1 MQDKILKIL
10 KIKMDA
16 INRNIDNL
24 NYLNGELDTNNK
36 DLEYIEK
43 MISSL
48 NEDDILSFD
57 NISKEDF
64 EKILSMIDPSVSEIF
79 KDKTCNYQGIMY
91 IIQGIRQGISL
102 ELTTAQHDAIL
113 AFLAGMKNK
122 SFSLQDTI
130 DSLKNSKER
139 LPETDLTVLTNDLET
154 YQEIVS
160 KIEKN
165 VYLTEV
171 DFLVEAFDYANI
183 LIEEKVELFEFL
195 LKYNANVYN
204 NLNQKKELEEK
215 EEVLDD
221 TDIKDFPYE
230 PININLDP
238 FELPKLEEDEQSDL
252 KLSDS
257 NEIKEVKEE
266 NDAIDSENKNLNVF
280 GTFQMPIISEEVL
293 KNPNYSSTIPT
304 PTQPKE
310 EILEIKPTSLEP
322 EQKEEEMVISKSNTV
337 DLEDIIQRI
346 DNKLKEMEDA
356 EKNKEAKELS
366 FNTPIKDLDLETPIS
381 NFEEPVVKMEHAT
394 SDDYQELFIKYGL
407 NKALELSDSVN
418 YFELDSMLKTL
429 EEFSLLDKLKE
440 KENIL
445 KRILNKNTN
454 HDLVKVLN
462 LIKDNLSVGE
472 DSYQNVLEIIIE
484 AMPILLSDPEVITSF
499 AKNIDF
505 FKEHQ
510 INLINL
516 FDNYR
521 ELLILDHD
529 AILENNMKIEKY
541 ALVLNNDNV
550 KYLLYNKHILEN
562 LDYFIEAMGREKGFL
577 GKEEVFDGVEYIKKY
592 PYKLNTARNDLLLK
606 LRYQSENNQKIYGSK
621 PGILAGEIA
630 NPKVDILQIPEE
642 YKNLYFDYNY
652 SMVDVNEIKTLLEDI
667 KNQEPTDISL
677 DDTLLNLDKKYKES
691 ELRYKINS
699 ILISRIKTIRIYN
712 FLRSKGIASKN
723 ALLIAL
729 TYNSVIKNDEYK
741 MLEEVVNSLEGGN

>member
-1 MQDKILKIL
+1 MQDKLLKIL

-257 NEIKEVKEE
+257 NEIKEEKEE

-322 EQKEEEMVISKSNTV
+322 EPKEEEMVISKSNTV

-562 LDYFIEAMGREKGFL
+562 LDYFIEAMGREKAFL

>member
-48 NEDDILSFD
+48 KEDDILSFD

-113 AFLAGMKNK
+113 AFLVGMKDK
-122 SFSLQDTI
+122 SFTLQDTI
-130 DSLKNSKER
+130 ESLQESKER

-154 YQEIVS
+154 YQKIVS
-160 KIEKN
+160 KFEKN
-165 VYLTEV
+165 AYLTEV

-195 LKYNANVYN
+195 LKYNADIYN
-204 NLNQKKELEEK
+204 NTNQEKDVEKKEEI
-215 EEVLDD
+215 LDD
-221 TDIKDFPYE
+221 IDEKDFPYE
-230 PININLDP
+230 PININLEP
-238 FELPKLEEDEQSDL
+238 FEIPKLDDDWQDSKKIQIDEEE
-252 KLSDS
+252 KVVS
-257 NEIKEVKEE
+257 NEDTEKE
-266 NDAIDSENKNLNVF
+266 DNKNFNDF
-280 GTFQMPIISEEVL
+280 GTFQIPVVNENVLANADYSTRFSNSRPLEEDLDIVPA
-293 KNPNYSSTIPT
+293 NIN
-304 PTQPKE
+304 QE
-310 EILEIKPTSLEP
+310 VENENF
-322 EQKEEEMVISKSNTV
+322 KSNTV
-337 DLEDIIQRI
+337 DLEEIIKRI
-346 DNKLKEMEDA
+346 DDKLKEMETA
-356 EKNKEAKELS
+356 EKNVEEKESS
-366 FNTPIKDLDLETPIS
+366 FNIPITDLDLESPIS
-381 NFEEPVVKMEHAT
+381 DYKIPEVKLET
-394 SDDYQELFIKYGL
+394 QTNNYQELLTKYGL
-407 NKALELSDSVN
+407 NDTIELADSTN

-429 EEFSLLDKLKE
+429 EEFNLLDKLKE

-454 HDLVKVLN
+454 SDLVKVLN
-462 LIKDNLSVGE
+462 LIRENLVVSE
-472 DSYQNVLEIIIE
+472 ENYQNVLEITIE
-484 AMPILLSDPEVITSF
+484 TMPILLSDPSVINSF
-499 AKNIDF
+499 TKNIEF

-529 AILENNMKIEKY
+529 VVVENNMKIEKY

-577 GKEEVFDGVEYIKKY
+577 GKEEVFDGIEYIKKY
-592 PYKLNTARNDLLLK
+592 PYKLNTARSDLLLK
-606 LRYQSENNQKIYGSK
+606 LRYQTENDQKIYGSK
-621 PGILAGEIA
+621 PGILAGEIS

-642 YKNLYFDYNY
+642 YKNLYFNFDY
-652 SMVDVNEIKTLLEDI
+652 SMVDENELETLLDDI
-667 KNQEPTDISL
+667 NNQEPTDISL
-677 DDTLLNLDKKYKES
+677 DDTLLNFDKKYKES
-691 ELRYKINS
+691 ELRYKINNV
-699 ILISRIKTIRIYN
+699 LISRIKTIRIYN
-712 FLRSKGIASKN
+712 FLRSKGYTSKN

-729 TYNSVIKNDEYK
+729 TYHSVIKNDEYK

>member
-48 NEDDILSFD
+48 KEDDILSFD

-113 AFLAGMKNK
+113 AFLVGMKDK
-122 SFSLQDTI
+122 SFTLQDTI
-130 DSLKNSKER
+130 ESLQESKER

-154 YQEIVS
+154 YQKIVS
-160 KIEKN
+160 KFEKN
-165 VYLTEV
+165 AYLTEV

-195 LKYNANVYN
+195 LKYNADIYN
-204 NLNQKKELEEK
+204 NTNQEKDVEKKEEI
-215 EEVLDD
+215 LDD
-221 TDIKDFPYE
+221 IDEKDFPYE
-230 PININLDP
+230 PININLEP
-238 FELPKLEEDEQSDL
+238 FEIPKLDDDWQDSKKIQIDEEE
-252 KLSDS
+252 KVVS
-257 NEIKEVKEE
+257 NEDTEKE
-266 NDAIDSENKNLNVF
+266 DNKNFNDF
-280 GTFQMPIISEEVL
+280 GTFQIPVVNENVLANADYSTRFSNSRPLEEDLDIAPANINQEVE
-293 KNPNYSSTIPT
+293 NENF
-304 PTQPKE
+304 
-310 EILEIKPTSLEP
+310 
-322 EQKEEEMVISKSNTV
+322 KSNTV
-337 DLEDIIQRI
+337 DLEEIIKRI
-346 DNKLKEMEDA
+346 DDKLKEMETA
-356 EKNKEAKELS
+356 EKNVEEKESS
-366 FNTPIKDLDLETPIS
+366 FNIPITDLDLESPIS
-381 NFEEPVVKMEHAT
+381 DYKIPEVKLET
-394 SDDYQELFIKYGL
+394 QTNNYQELLTKYGL
-407 NKALELSDSVN
+407 NDTIELADSTN

-429 EEFSLLDKLKE
+429 EEFNLLDKLKE

-454 HDLVKVLN
+454 SDLVKVLN
-462 LIKDNLSVGE
+462 LIRENLVVSE
-472 DSYQNVLEIIIE
+472 ENYQNVLEITIE
-484 AMPILLSDPEVITSF
+484 TMPILLSDPSVINSF
-499 AKNIDF
+499 TKNIEF

-529 AILENNMKIEKY
+529 VVVENNMKIEKY

-577 GKEEVFDGVEYIKKY
+577 GKEEVFDGIEYIKKY
-592 PYKLNTARNDLLLK
+592 PYKLNTARSDLLLK
-606 LRYQSENNQKIYGSK
+606 LRYQTENDQKIYGSK
-621 PGILAGEIA
+621 PGILAGEIS

-642 YKNLYFDYNY
+642 YKNLYFNFDY
-652 SMVDVNEIKTLLEDI
+652 SMVDENELETLLDDI
-667 KNQEPTDISL
+667 NNQEPTDISL
-677 DDTLLNLDKKYKES
+677 DDTLLNFDKKYKES
-691 ELRYKINS
+691 ELRYKINNV
-699 ILISRIKTIRIYN
+699 LISRIKTIRIYN
-712 FLRSKGIASKN
+712 FLRSKGYTSKN

-729 TYNSVIKNDEYK
+729 TYHSVIKNDEYK

>member
-1 MQDKILKIL
+1 MQDKLLKIL

-257 NEIKEVKEE
+257 NEIKEEKEE

-712 FLRSKGIASKN
+712 FLRSKGIALKN

>member
-1 MQDKILKIL
+1 MQDKLLKIL

-257 NEIKEVKEE
+257 NEIKEVKEG

-529 AILENNMKIEKY
+529 VVVENNMKIEKY

>member
-48 NEDDILSFD
+48 KEDDILSFD

-113 AFLAGMKNK
+113 AFLVGMKDK
-122 SFSLQDTI
+122 SFTLQDTI
-130 DSLKNSKER
+130 ESLQESKER

-154 YQEIVS
+154 YQKIVS
-160 KIEKN
+160 KFEKN
-165 VYLTEV
+165 AYLTEV

-195 LKYNANVYN
+195 LKYNADIYN
-204 NLNQKKELEEK
+204 NTNQEKDVEKKEEI
-215 EEVLDD
+215 LDD
-221 TDIKDFPYE
+221 IDEKDFPYE
-230 PININLDP
+230 PININLEP
-238 FELPKLEEDEQSDL
+238 FEIPKLDDDWQDSKKIQIDEEE
-252 KLSDS
+252 KVVS
-257 NEIKEVKEE
+257 NEDTEKE
-266 NDAIDSENKNLNVF
+266 DNKNFNDF
-280 GTFQMPIISEEVL
+280 GTFQIPVVNENVLANADYSTRFSNSRPLEEDLDIAPANINQEVE
-293 KNPNYSSTIPT
+293 NENF
-304 PTQPKE
+304 
-310 EILEIKPTSLEP
+310 
-322 EQKEEEMVISKSNTV
+322 KSNTV
-337 DLEDIIQRI
+337 DLEEIIKRI
-346 DNKLKEMEDA
+346 DDKLKEMETA
-356 EKNKEAKELS
+356 EKNVEEKESS
-366 FNTPIKDLDLETPIS
+366 FNIPITDLDLESPIS
-381 NFEEPVVKMEHAT
+381 DYKIPEVKLET
-394 SDDYQELFIKYGL
+394 QTNNYQELLTKYGL
-407 NKALELSDSVN
+407 NDTIELADSTN

-429 EEFSLLDKLKE
+429 EEFNLLDKLKE

-454 HDLVKVLN
+454 SDLVKVLN
-462 LIKDNLSVGE
+462 LIRENLVVSDE
-472 DSYQNVLEIIIE
+472 NYQNVLEITIE
-484 AMPILLSDPEVITSF
+484 TMPILLSDPSVINSF
-499 AKNIDF
+499 TKNIEF

-529 AILENNMKIEKY
+529 VVVENNMKIEKY

-577 GKEEVFDGVEYIKKY
+577 GKEEVFDGIEYIKKY
-592 PYKLNTARNDLLLK
+592 PYKLNTARSDLLLK
-606 LRYQSENNQKIYGSK
+606 LRYQTRNDQKIYGSK
-621 PGILAGEIA
+621 PGILAGEIS

-642 YKNLYFDYNY
+642 YKNLYFNFDY
-652 SMVDVNEIKTLLEDI
+652 SMVDENELETLLDDI
-667 KNQEPTDISL
+667 NNQEPTDISL
-677 DDTLLNLDKKYKES
+677 DDTLLNFDKKYKES
-691 ELRYKINS
+691 ELRYKINNV
-699 ILISRIKTIRIYN
+699 LISRIKTIRIYN
-712 FLRSKGIASKN
+712 FLRSKGYTSKN

-729 TYNSVIKNDEYK
+729 TYHSVIKNDEYK

>member
-1 MQDKILKIL
+1 MQDKLLKIL

-257 NEIKEVKEE
+257 KEIKEVKEE

-562 LDYFIEAMGREKGFL
+562 LDYFIEAMGREKAFL

-691 ELRYKINS
+691 ELRYKINN

>member
-48 NEDDILSFD
+48 KEDDILSFD

-113 AFLAGMKNK
+113 AFLVGMKDK
-122 SFSLQDTI
+122 SFVLQDTI
-130 DSLKNSKER
+130 ENLQESKER

-154 YQEIVS
+154 YQKIVS
-160 KIEKN
+160 KFEKN
-165 VYLTEV
+165 AYLTEV

-195 LKYNANVYN
+195 LKYNADIYN
-204 NLNQKKELEEK
+204 NTNQEKDVEKKEEI
-215 EEVLDD
+215 LDD
-221 TDIKDFPYE
+221 IDEKDFPYE
-230 PININLDP
+230 PININLEP
-238 FELPKLEEDEQSDL
+238 FEIPKLDDDWQDSKKIQIDEEE
-252 KLSDS
+252 KVVS
-257 NEIKEVKEE
+257 NEDTEKE
-266 NDAIDSENKNLNVF
+266 DNKNFNDF
-280 GTFQMPIISEEVL
+280 GTFQIPVVNENVLANADYSTRFSNSRPLEEDLDIAPANINQEVE
-293 KNPNYSSTIPT
+293 NENF
-304 PTQPKE
+304 
-310 EILEIKPTSLEP
+310 
-322 EQKEEEMVISKSNTV
+322 KSNTV
-337 DLEDIIQRI
+337 DLEEIIKRI
-346 DNKLKEMEDA
+346 DDKLKEMETA
-356 EKNKEAKELS
+356 EKNVEEKESS
-366 FNTPIKDLDLETPIS
+366 FNIPITDLDLESPIS
-381 NFEEPVVKMEHAT
+381 DYKIPEVKLET
-394 SDDYQELFIKYGL
+394 QTNNYQELLTKYGL
-407 NKALELSDSVN
+407 NDTIELADSTN

-429 EEFSLLDKLKE
+429 EEFNLLDKLKE

-454 HDLVKVLN
+454 SDLVKVLN
-462 LIKDNLSVGE
+462 LIRENLVVSE
-472 DSYQNVLEIIIE
+472 ENYQNVLEITIE
-484 AMPILLSDPEVITSF
+484 TMPILLSDPSVINSF
-499 AKNIDF
+499 TKNIEF

-529 AILENNMKIEKY
+529 VVVENNMKIEKY

-577 GKEEVFDGVEYIKKY
+577 GKEEVFDGIEYIKKY
-592 PYKLNTARNDLLLK
+592 PYKLNTARSDLLLK
-606 LRYQSENNQKIYGSK
+606 LRYQTENDQKIYGSK
-621 PGILAGEIA
+621 PGILAGEIS

-642 YKNLYFDYNY
+642 YKNLYFNFDY
-652 SMVDVNEIKTLLEDI
+652 SMVDENELETLLDDI
-667 KNQEPTDISL
+667 NNQEPTDISL
-677 DDTLLNLDKKYKES
+677 DDTLLNFDKKYKES
-691 ELRYKINS
+691 ELRYKINNV
-699 ILISRIKTIRIYN
+699 LISRIKTIRIYN
-712 FLRSKGIASKN
+712 FLRSKGYTSKN

-729 TYNSVIKNDEYK
+729 TYHSVIKNDEYK

>member
-1 MQDKILKIL
+1 MQDKLLKIL

-48 NEDDILSFD
+48 KEDDILSFD

-257 NEIKEVKEE
+257 NEIKEEKEE

-381 NFEEPVVKMEHAT
+381 DFEEPVVKMEHAT
-394 SDDYQELFIKYGL
+394 SNDYQELFIKYGL

-562 LDYFIEAMGREKGFL
+562 LDYFIEAMGREKAFL

-691 ELRYKINS
+691 ELRYKINN

>member
-1 MQDKILKIL
+1 MQDKLLKIL

-257 NEIKEVKEE
+257 NEIKEEKEE

-381 NFEEPVVKMEHAT
+381 DFEEPVVKMEHAT

-562 LDYFIEAMGREKGFL
+562 LDYFIEAMGREKAFL

>member
-48 NEDDILSFD
+48 KENDILSFD
-57 NISKEDF
+57 NISKEKKK
-64 EKILSMIDPSVSEIF
+64 KILSMIDPSVSEIF

-113 AFLAGMKNK
+113 AFLVGMKDK
-122 SFSLQDTI
+122 SFTLQDTI
-130 DSLKNSKER
+130 ESLQESKER

-154 YQEIVS
+154 YQKIVS
-160 KIEKN
+160 KFEKN
-165 VYLTEV
+165 AYLTEV

-195 LKYNANVYN
+195 LKYNADIYN
-204 NLNQKKELEEK
+204 NTNQEKDVEKKEEI
-215 EEVLDD
+215 LDD
-221 TDIKDFPYE
+221 IDEKDFPYE
-230 PININLDP
+230 PININLEP
-238 FELPKLEEDEQSDL
+238 FEIPKLDDDWQDSKKIQIDEEE
-252 KLSDS
+252 KVVS
-257 NEIKEVKEE
+257 NEDTEKE
-266 NDAIDSENKNLNVF
+266 DNKNFNDF
-280 GTFQMPIISEEVL
+280 GTFQIPVVNENVLANADYSTRFSNSRPLEEDLDIAPANINQEVE
-293 KNPNYSSTIPT
+293 NENF
-304 PTQPKE
+304 
-310 EILEIKPTSLEP
+310 
-322 EQKEEEMVISKSNTV
+322 KSNTV
-337 DLEDIIQRI
+337 DLEEIIKRI
-346 DNKLKEMEDA
+346 DDKLKEMETA
-356 EKNKEAKELS
+356 EKNVEEKESS
-366 FNTPIKDLDLETPIS
+366 FNIPITDLDLESPIS
-381 NFEEPVVKMEHAT
+381 DYKIPEVKLET
-394 SDDYQELFIKYGL
+394 QTNNYQELLTKYGL
-407 NKALELSDSVN
+407 NDTIELADSTN

-429 EEFSLLDKLKE
+429 EEFNLLDKLKE

-454 HDLVKVLN
+454 SDLVKVLN
-462 LIKDNLSVGE
+462 LIRENLVVSDE
-472 DSYQNVLEIIIE
+472 NYQNVLEITIE
-484 AMPILLSDPEVITSF
+484 TMPILLSDPSVINSF
-499 AKNIDF
+499 TKNIEF

-529 AILENNMKIEKY
+529 VVVENNMKIEKY

-577 GKEEVFDGVEYIKKY
+577 GKEEVFDGIEYIKKY
-592 PYKLNTARNDLLLK
+592 PYKLNTARSDLLLK
-606 LRYQSENNQKIYGSK
+606 LRYQTENDQKIYGSK
-621 PGILAGEIA
+621 PGILAGEIS

-642 YKNLYFDYNY
+642 YKNLYFNFDY
-652 SMVDVNEIKTLLEDI
+652 SMVDENELETLLDDI
-667 KNQEPTDISL
+667 NNQEPTDISL
-677 DDTLLNLDKKYKES
+677 DDTLLNFDKKYKES
-691 ELRYKINS
+691 ELRYKINNV
-699 ILISRIKTIRIYN
+699 LISRIKTIRIYN
-712 FLRSKGIASKN
+712 FLRSKGYTSKN

-729 TYNSVIKNDEYK
+729 TYHSVIKNDEYK

>member
-1 MQDKILKIL
+1 MQDKLLKIL

-394 SDDYQELFIKYGL
+394 SNDYQELFIKYGL

>member
-1 MQDKILKIL
+1 MQDKLLKIL

-257 NEIKEVKEE
+257 NEIKEEKEE

-381 NFEEPVVKMEHAT
+381 DFEEPVVKMEHAT

-562 LDYFIEAMGREKGFL
+562 LDYFIEAMGREKAFL

-691 ELRYKINS
+691 ELRYKINN

>member
-48 NEDDILSFD
+48 KEDDILSFD

-64 EKILSMIDPSVSEIF
+64 EKILSMIAPSVSEIF

-113 AFLAGMKNK
+113 AFLVGMKDK
-122 SFSLQDTI
+122 SFTLQDTI
-130 DSLKNSKER
+130 ESLQESKER

-154 YQEIVS
+154 YQKIVS
-160 KIEKN
+160 KFEKN
-165 VYLTEV
+165 AYLTEV

-195 LKYNANVYN
+195 LKYNADIYN
-204 NLNQKKELEEK
+204 NTNQEKDVEKKEEI
-215 EEVLDD
+215 LDD
-221 TDIKDFPYE
+221 IDEKDFPYE
-230 PININLDP
+230 PININLEP
-238 FELPKLEEDEQSDL
+238 FEIPKLDDDWQDSKKIQIDEEE
-252 KLSDS
+252 KVVS
-257 NEIKEVKEE
+257 NEDTEKE
-266 NDAIDSENKNLNVF
+266 DNKNFNDF
-280 GTFQMPIISEEVL
+280 GTFQIPVVNENVLANADYSTRFSNSRPLEEDLDIAPANINQEVE
-293 KNPNYSSTIPT
+293 NENF
-304 PTQPKE
+304 
-310 EILEIKPTSLEP
+310 
-322 EQKEEEMVISKSNTV
+322 KSNTV
-337 DLEDIIQRI
+337 DLEEIIKRI
-346 DNKLKEMEDA
+346 DDKLKEMETA
-356 EKNKEAKELS
+356 EKNVEEKESS
-366 FNTPIKDLDLETPIS
+366 FNIPITDLDLESPIS
-381 NFEEPVVKMEHAT
+381 DYKIPEVKLET
-394 SDDYQELFIKYGL
+394 QTNNYQELLTKYGL
-407 NKALELSDSVN
+407 NDTIELADSTN

-429 EEFSLLDKLKE
+429 EEFNLLDKLKE

-454 HDLVKVLN
+454 SDLVKVLN
-462 LIKDNLSVGE
+462 LIRENLVVSDE
-472 DSYQNVLEIIIE
+472 NYQNVLEITIE
-484 AMPILLSDPEVITSF
+484 TMPILLSDPSVINSF
-499 AKNIDF
+499 TKNIEF

-529 AILENNMKIEKY
+529 VVVENNMKIEKY

-577 GKEEVFDGVEYIKKY
+577 GKEEVFDGIEYIKKY
-592 PYKLNTARNDLLLK
+592 PYKLNTARSDLLLK
-606 LRYQSENNQKIYGSK
+606 LRYQTENDQKIYGSK
-621 PGILAGEIA
+621 PGILAGEIS

-642 YKNLYFDYNY
+642 YKNLYFNFDY
-652 SMVDVNEIKTLLEDI
+652 SMVDENELETLLDDI
-667 KNQEPTDISL
+667 NNQEPTDISL
-677 DDTLLNLDKKYKES
+677 DDTLLNFDKKYKES
-691 ELRYKINS
+691 ELRYKINNV
-699 ILISRIKTIRIYN
+699 LISRIKTIRIYN
-712 FLRSKGIASKN
+712 FLRSKGYTSKN

-729 TYNSVIKNDEYK
+729 TYHSVIKNDEYK

>member
-1 MQDKILKIL
+1 MQDKLLKIL

-48 NEDDILSFD
+48 NKDDILSFD

>member
-1 MQDKILKIL
+1 MQDKLLKIL

-252 KLSDS
+252 KLSNS

-322 EQKEEEMVISKSNTV
+322 EPKEEEMVISKSNTV

-366 FNTPIKDLDLETPIS
+366 FNTPIKNTRSSVPIS
-381 NFEEPVVKMEHAT
+381 DFEEPVVKMEHAT
-394 SDDYQELFIKYGL
+394 SNDYQELFIKYGL

-440 KENIL
+440 K
-445 KRILNKNTN
+445 
-454 HDLVKVLN
+454 
-462 LIKDNLSVGE
+462 
-472 DSYQNVLEIIIE
+472 
-484 AMPILLSDPEVITSF
+484 
-499 AKNIDF
+499 
-505 FKEHQ
+505 
-510 INLINL
+510 
-516 FDNYR
+516 
-521 ELLILDHD
+521 
-529 AILENNMKIEKY
+529 
-541 ALVLNNDNV
+541 
-550 KYLLYNKHILEN
+550 
-562 LDYFIEAMGREKGFL
+562 
-577 GKEEVFDGVEYIKKY
+577 
-592 PYKLNTARNDLLLK
+592 
-606 LRYQSENNQKIYGSK
+606 
-621 PGILAGEIA
+621 
-630 NPKVDILQIPEE
+630 
-642 YKNLYFDYNY
+642 
-652 SMVDVNEIKTLLEDI
+652 KT
-667 KNQEPTDISL
+667 
-677 DDTLLNLDKKYKES
+677 
-691 ELRYKINS
+691 
-699 ILISRIKTIRIYN
+699 
-712 FLRSKGIASKN
+712 F
-723 ALLIAL
+723 
-729 TYNSVIKNDEYK
+729 
-741 MLEEVVNSLEGGN
+741 

>member
-1 MQDKILKIL
+1 MQDKLLKIL

-257 NEIKEVKEE
+257 NEIKEEKEE

-381 NFEEPVVKMEHAT
+381 DFEEPVVKMEHAT
-394 SDDYQELFIKYGL
+394 SNDYQELFIKYGL

-562 LDYFIEAMGREKGFL
+562 LDYFIEAMGREKAFL

>member
-1 MQDKILKIL
+1 MQDKLLKIL

-257 NEIKEVKEE
+257 NEIKEVKEG

>member
-48 NEDDILSFD
+48 KEDDILSFD

-113 AFLAGMKNK
+113 AFLVGMKDK
-122 SFSLQDTI
+122 SFTLQDTI
-130 DSLKNSKER
+130 ESLQESKER

-154 YQEIVS
+154 YQKIVS
-160 KIEKN
+160 KFEKN
-165 VYLTEV
+165 AYLTEV

-195 LKYNANVYN
+195 LKYNADIYN
-204 NLNQKKELEEK
+204 NTNQEKDVEKKEEI
-215 EEVLDD
+215 LDD
-221 TDIKDFPYE
+221 IDEKDFPYE
-230 PININLDP
+230 PININLEP
-238 FELPKLEEDEQSDL
+238 FEIPKLDDDWQDSKKIQIDEEE
-252 KLSDS
+252 KVVS
-257 NEIKEVKEE
+257 NEDTEKE
-266 NDAIDSENKNLNVF
+266 DNKNFNDF
-280 GTFQMPIISEEVL
+280 GTFQIPVVNENVLANADYSTRFSNSRPLEEDLDIAPANINQEVE
-293 KNPNYSSTIPT
+293 NENF
-304 PTQPKE
+304 
-310 EILEIKPTSLEP
+310 
-322 EQKEEEMVISKSNTV
+322 KSNTV
-337 DLEDIIQRI
+337 DLEEIIKRI
-346 DNKLKEMEDA
+346 DDKLKEMETA
-356 EKNKEAKELS
+356 EKNVEEKESS
-366 FNTPIKDLDLETPIS
+366 FNIPITDLDLESPIS
-381 NFEEPVVKMEHAT
+381 DYKIPEVKLET
-394 SDDYQELFIKYGL
+394 QTNNYQELLTKYGL
-407 NKALELSDSVN
+407 NDTIELADSTN

-429 EEFSLLDKLKE
+429 EEFNLLDKLKE

-454 HDLVKVLN
+454 SDLVKVLN
-462 LIKDNLSVGE
+462 LIRENLVVSDE
-472 DSYQNVLEIIIE
+472 NYQNVLEITIE
-484 AMPILLSDPEVITSF
+484 TMPILLSDPSVINSF
-499 AKNIDF
+499 TKNIEF

-529 AILENNMKIEKY
+529 VVVENNMKIEKY

-577 GKEEVFDGVEYIKKY
+577 GKEEVFDGIEYIKKY
-592 PYKLNTARNDLLLK
+592 PYKLNTARSDLLLK
-606 LRYQSENNQKIYGSK
+606 LRYQTENDQKIYGSK
-621 PGILAGEIA
+621 PGILAGEIS

-642 YKNLYFDYNY
+642 YKNLYFNFDY
-652 SMVDVNEIKTLLEDI
+652 SMVDENELETLLDDI
-667 KNQEPTDISL
+667 NNQEPTDISL
-677 DDTLLNLDKKYKES
+677 DDTLLNFDKKYKES
-691 ELRYKINS
+691 ELRYKINNV
-699 ILISRIKTIRIYN
+699 LISRIKTIRIYN
-712 FLRSKGIASKN
+712 FLRSKGYTSKN

-729 TYNSVIKNDEYK
+729 TYHSVIKNDEYK

>member
-1 MQDKILKIL
+1 MQDKLLKIL

-139 LPETDLTVLTNDLET
+139 LPETDLAVLTNDLET

-230 PININLDP
+230 PVNINLDP

-562 LDYFIEAMGREKGFL
+562 LDYFIEAMGREKAFL

-691 ELRYKINS
+691 ELRYKINN

>member
-16 INRNIDNL
+16 IHRNIDNL
-24 NYLNGELDTNNK
+24 NYLNSQLYTNNK

-48 NEDDILSFD
+48 KEDDILSFD

-113 AFLAGMKNK
+113 AFLVGMKDK
-122 SFSLQDTI
+122 SFTLQDTI
-130 DSLKNSKER
+130 ESLQESKER

-154 YQEIVS
+154 YQKIVS
-160 KIEKN
+160 KFEKN
-165 VYLTEV
+165 AYLTEV

-195 LKYNANVYN
+195 LKYNADIYN
-204 NLNQKKELEEK
+204 NINQEKDVEKKEEI
-215 EEVLDD
+215 LDD
-221 TDIKDFPYE
+221 IDEKDFPYE
-230 PININLDP
+230 PININLEP
-238 FELPKLEEDEQSDL
+238 FEIPKLDDDWQDSKKIQIDEEE
-252 KLSDS
+252 KVVS
-257 NEIKEVKEE
+257 NEDTEKE
-266 NDAIDSENKNLNVF
+266 DNKNFNDF
-280 GTFQMPIISEEVL
+280 GTFQIPVVNENVLANADYSTRFSNSRPLEEDLDIAPANINQEVE
-293 KNPNYSSTIPT
+293 NENF
-304 PTQPKE
+304 
-310 EILEIKPTSLEP
+310 
-322 EQKEEEMVISKSNTV
+322 KSNTV
-337 DLEDIIQRI
+337 DLEEIIKRI
-346 DNKLKEMEDA
+346 DDKLKEMETA
-356 EKNKEAKELS
+356 EKNVEEKESS
-366 FNTPIKDLDLETPIS
+366 FNIPITDLDLESPIS
-381 NFEEPVVKMEHAT
+381 DYKIPEVKLET
-394 SDDYQELFIKYGL
+394 QTNNYQELLTKYGL
-407 NKALELSDSVN
+407 NDTIELADSTN

-429 EEFSLLDKLKE
+429 EEFNLLDKLKE

-454 HDLVKVLN
+454 SDLVKVLN
-462 LIKDNLSVGE
+462 LIRENLVVSE
-472 DSYQNVLEIIIE
+472 ENYQNVLEITIE
-484 AMPILLSDPEVITSF
+484 TMPILLSDPSVINSF
-499 AKNIDF
+499 TKNIEF

-529 AILENNMKIEKY
+529 VVVENNMKIEKY

-577 GKEEVFDGVEYIKKY
+577 GKEEVFDGIEYIKKY
-592 PYKLNTARNDLLLK
+592 PYKLNTARSDLLLK
-606 LRYQSENNQKIYGSK
+606 LRYQTENDQKIYGSK
-621 PGILAGEIA
+621 PGILAGEIS

-642 YKNLYFDYNY
+642 YKNLYFNFDY
-652 SMVDVNEIKTLLEDI
+652 SMVDENELETLLDDI
-667 KNQEPTDISL
+667 NNQEPTDISL
-677 DDTLLNLDKKYKES
+677 DDTLLNFDKKYKES
-691 ELRYKINS
+691 ELRYKINNV
-699 ILISRIKTIRIYN
+699 LISRIKTIRIYN
-712 FLRSKGIASKN
+712 FLRSKGYTSKN

-729 TYNSVIKNDEYK
+729 TYHSVIKNDEYK

>member
-48 NEDDILSFD
+48 KEDDILSFD

-113 AFLAGMKNK
+113 AFLVGMKDK
-122 SFSLQDTI
+122 SFTLQDTI
-130 DSLKNSKER
+130 ESLQESKER

-154 YQEIVS
+154 YQKIVS
-160 KIEKN
+160 KFEKN

-195 LKYNANVYN
+195 LKYNADIYN
-204 NLNQKKELEEK
+204 NTNQEKDVEKKEEI
-215 EEVLDD
+215 LDD
-221 TDIKDFPYE
+221 IDEKDFPYE
-230 PININLDP
+230 PININLEP
-238 FELPKLEEDEQSDL
+238 FEIPKLDDDWQDSKKIQIDEEE
-252 KLSDS
+252 KVVS
-257 NEIKEVKEE
+257 NEDTEKE
-266 NDAIDSENKNLNVF
+266 DNKNFNDF
-280 GTFQMPIISEEVL
+280 GTFQIPVVNENVLANADYSTRFSNSRPLEEDLDIVPA
-293 KNPNYSSTIPT
+293 NIN
-304 PTQPKE
+304 QE
-310 EILEIKPTSLEP
+310 VENENF
-322 EQKEEEMVISKSNTV
+322 KSNTV
-337 DLEDIIQRI
+337 DLEEIIKRI
-346 DNKLKEMEDA
+346 DDKLKEMETA
-356 EKNKEAKELS
+356 EKNVEEKESS
-366 FNTPIKDLDLETPIS
+366 FNIPITDLDLESPIS
-381 NFEEPVVKMEHAT
+381 DYKIPEVKLET
-394 SDDYQELFIKYGL
+394 QTNNYQELLTKYGL
-407 NKALELSDSVN
+407 NDTIELADSTN

-429 EEFSLLDKLKE
+429 EEFNLLDKLKE

-454 HDLVKVLN
+454 SDLVKVLN
-462 LIKDNLSVGE
+462 LIRENLVVSE
-472 DSYQNVLEIIIE
+472 ENYQNVLEITIE
-484 AMPILLSDPEVITSF
+484 TMPILLSDPSVINSF
-499 AKNIDF
+499 TKNIEF

-529 AILENNMKIEKY
+529 VVVENNMKIEKY

-577 GKEEVFDGVEYIKKY
+577 GKEEVFDGIEYIKKY
-592 PYKLNTARNDLLLK
+592 PYKLNTARSDLLLK
-606 LRYQSENNQKIYGSK
+606 LRYQTENDQKIYGSK
-621 PGILAGEIA
+621 PGILAGEIS

-642 YKNLYFDYNY
+642 YKNLYFNFDY
-652 SMVDVNEIKTLLEDI
+652 SMVDENELETLLDDI
-667 KNQEPTDISL
+667 NNQEPTDISL
-677 DDTLLNLDKKYKES
+677 DDTLLKLDKKYKES

>member
-1 MQDKILKIL
+1 MQDKLLKIL

-257 NEIKEVKEE
+257 NEIKEVKEG

-304 PTQPKE
+304 STQPKE

>member
-1 MQDKILKIL
+1 MQDKLLKIL

-257 NEIKEVKEE
+257 KEIKEVKEE

>member
-1 MQDKILKIL
+1 MQDKLLKIL

-257 NEIKEVKEE
+257 NEIKEEKEE

>member
-1 MQDKILKIL
+1 MQDKLLKIL

-139 LPETDLTVLTNDLET
+139 LPETDLAVLTNDLET

-165 VYLTEV
+165 VYLTEI

-381 NFEEPVVKMEHAT
+381 DFEEPVVKMEHAT
-394 SDDYQELFIKYGL
+394 SNDYQELFIKYGL

>member
-48 NEDDILSFD
+48 KEDDILSFD

-113 AFLAGMKNK
+113 AFLVGMKDK
-122 SFSLQDTI
+122 SFVLQDTI
-130 DSLKNSKER
+130 ENLQESKER

-154 YQEIVS
+154 YQKIVS
-160 KIEKN
+160 KFEKN
-165 VYLTEV
+165 AYLTEV

-195 LKYNANVYN
+195 LKYNADIYN
-204 NLNQKKELEEK
+204 NINQEKDVEKKEEI
-215 EEVLDD
+215 LDD
-221 TDIKDFPYE
+221 IDEKDFPYE
-230 PININLDP
+230 PININLEP
-238 FELPKLEEDEQSDL
+238 FEIPKLDDDWQDSKKIQIDEEE
-252 KLSDS
+252 KVVS
-257 NEIKEVKEE
+257 NEDTEKE
-266 NDAIDSENKNLNVF
+266 DNKNFNDF
-280 GTFQMPIISEEVL
+280 GTFQIPVVNENVLANADYSTRFSNSRPLEEDLDIAPANINQEVE
-293 KNPNYSSTIPT
+293 NENF
-304 PTQPKE
+304 
-310 EILEIKPTSLEP
+310 
-322 EQKEEEMVISKSNTV
+322 KSNTV
-337 DLEDIIQRI
+337 DLEEIIKRI
-346 DNKLKEMEDA
+346 DDKLKEMETA
-356 EKNKEAKELS
+356 EKNVEEKESS
-366 FNTPIKDLDLETPIS
+366 FNIPITDLDLESPIS
-381 NFEEPVVKMEHAT
+381 DYKIPEVKLET
-394 SDDYQELFIKYGL
+394 QTNNYQELLTKYGL
-407 NKALELSDSVN
+407 NDTIELADSTN

-429 EEFSLLDKLKE
+429 EEFNLLDKLKE

-454 HDLVKVLN
+454 SDLVKVLN
-462 LIKDNLSVGE
+462 LIRENLVVSDE
-472 DSYQNVLEIIIE
+472 NYQNVLEITIE
-484 AMPILLSDPEVITSF
+484 TMPILLSDPSVINSF
-499 AKNIDF
+499 TKNIEF

-529 AILENNMKIEKY
+529 VVVENNMKIEKY

-577 GKEEVFDGVEYIKKY
+577 GKEEVFDGIEYIKKY
-592 PYKLNTARNDLLLK
+592 PYKLNTARSDLLLK
-606 LRYQSENNQKIYGSK
+606 LRYQTENDQKIYGSK
-621 PGILAGEIA
+621 PGILAGEIS

-642 YKNLYFDYNY
+642 YKNLYFNFDY
-652 SMVDVNEIKTLLEDI
+652 SMVDENELETLLDDI
-667 KNQEPTDISL
+667 NNQEPTDISL
-677 DDTLLNLDKKYKES
+677 DDTLLNFDKKYKES
-691 ELRYKINS
+691 ELRYKINNV
-699 ILISRIKTIRIYN
+699 LISRIKTIRIYN
-712 FLRSKGIASKN
+712 FLRSKGYTSKN

-729 TYNSVIKNDEYK
+729 TYHSVIKNDEYK

>member
-1 MQDKILKIL
+1 MQDKLLKIL

-257 NEIKEVKEE
+257 NEIKEVKEG

-621 PGILAGEIA
+621 PGILSGEIA
-630 NPKVDILQIPEE
+630 NPKVDILKIPEE

>member
-1 MQDKILKIL
+1 MQDKLLKIL

-304 PTQPKE
+304 STQPKE

-322 EQKEEEMVISKSNTV
+322 EPKEEEMVISKSNTV

-381 NFEEPVVKMEHAT
+381 DFEEPVVKMEHAT
-394 SDDYQELFIKYGL
+394 SNDYQELFIKYGL

-499 AKNIDF
+499 EKNIDF
-505 FKEHQ
+505 IKEHQ

-562 LDYFIEAMGREKGFL
+562 LDYFIEAMGREKAFL

>member
-1 MQDKILKIL
+1 MQDKLLKIL

-381 NFEEPVVKMEHAT
+381 DFEEPVVKMEHAT

-562 LDYFIEAMGREKGFL
+562 LDYFIEAMGREKAFL

>member
-48 NEDDILSFD
+48 KEDDILSFD

-113 AFLAGMKNK
+113 AFLVGMKDK
-122 SFSLQDTI
+122 SFTLQDTI
-130 DSLKNSKER
+130 ESLQESKER

-154 YQEIVS
+154 YQKIVS
-160 KIEKN
+160 KFEKN
-165 VYLTEV
+165 AYLTEV

-195 LKYNANVYN
+195 LKYNADIYN
-204 NLNQKKELEEK
+204 NINQEKDVEKKEEI
-215 EEVLDD
+215 LDD
-221 TDIKDFPYE
+221 IDEKDFPYE
-230 PININLDP
+230 PININLEP
-238 FELPKLEEDEQSDL
+238 FEIPKLDDDWQDSKKIQIDEEE
-252 KLSDS
+252 KVVS
-257 NEIKEVKEE
+257 NEDTEKE
-266 NDAIDSENKNLNVF
+266 DNKNFNDF
-280 GTFQMPIISEEVL
+280 GTFQIPVVNENVLANADYSTRFSNSRPLEEDLDIAPANINQEVE
-293 KNPNYSSTIPT
+293 NENF
-304 PTQPKE
+304 
-310 EILEIKPTSLEP
+310 
-322 EQKEEEMVISKSNTV
+322 KSNTV
-337 DLEDIIQRI
+337 DLEEIIKRI
-346 DNKLKEMEDA
+346 DDKLKEMETA
-356 EKNKEAKELS
+356 EKNVEEKESS
-366 FNTPIKDLDLETPIS
+366 FNIPITDLDLESPIS
-381 NFEEPVVKMEHAT
+381 DYKIPEVKLET
-394 SDDYQELFIKYGL
+394 QTNNYQELLTKYGL
-407 NKALELSDSVN
+407 NDTIELADSTN

-429 EEFSLLDKLKE
+429 EEFNLLDKLKE

-454 HDLVKVLN
+454 SDLVKVLN
-462 LIKDNLSVGE
+462 LIRENLVVSE
-472 DSYQNVLEIIIE
+472 ENYQNVLEITIE
-484 AMPILLSDPEVITSF
+484 TMPILLSDPSVINSF
-499 AKNIDF
+499 TKNIEF

-529 AILENNMKIEKY
+529 VVVENNMKIEKY

-577 GKEEVFDGVEYIKKY
+577 GKEEVFDGIEYIKKY
-592 PYKLNTARNDLLLK
+592 PYKLNTARSDLLLK
-606 LRYQSENNQKIYGSK
+606 LRYQTENDQKIYGSK
-621 PGILAGEIA
+621 PGILAGEIS

-642 YKNLYFDYNY
+642 YKNLYFNFDY
-652 SMVDVNEIKTLLEDI
+652 SMVDENELETLLDDI
-667 KNQEPTDISL
+667 NNQEPTDISL
-677 DDTLLNLDKKYKES
+677 DDTLLNFDKKYKES
-691 ELRYKINS
+691 ELRYKINNV
-699 ILISRIKTIRIYN
+699 LISRIKTIRIYN
-712 FLRSKGIASKN
+712 FLRSKGYTSKN

-729 TYNSVIKNDEYK
+729 TYHSVIKNDEYK

>member
-1 MQDKILKIL
+1 MQDKLLKIL

-257 NEIKEVKEE
+257 NEIKEEKEE

-394 SDDYQELFIKYGL
+394 SNDYQELFIKYGL

>member
-1 MQDKILKIL
+1 MQDKLLKIL

-257 NEIKEVKEE
+257 NEIKEEKEE

-691 ELRYKINS
+691 ELRYKINN

>member
-48 NEDDILSFD
+48 KEDDILSFD

-64 EKILSMIDPSVSEIF
+64 EKILSMIDPSVSETF

-113 AFLAGMKNK
+113 AFLVGMKDK
-122 SFSLQDTI
+122 SFVLQDTI
-130 DSLKNSKER
+130 ENLQESKER

-154 YQEIVS
+154 YQKITS
-160 KIEKN
+160 KFEKN

-171 DFLVEAFDYANI
+171 DFLIEAFDYANI

-195 LKYNANVYN
+195 LKYNANIYN
-204 NLNQKKELEEK
+204 NINQENDGEEK
-215 EEVLDD
+215 EEILDD
-221 TDIKDFPYE
+221 INKTDFPYE
-230 PININLDP
+230 PININLEP
-238 FELPKLEEDEQSDL
+238 FEIPKFDDEWQDSKKALIEEE
-252 KLSDS
+252 KTVS
-257 NEIKEVKEE
+257 NEDTEKE
-266 NDAIDSENKNLNVF
+266 DNKNFNDF
-280 GTFQMPIISEEVL
+280 GTFQMPVINENVLTNADYSTRFSNSLPSEENLNTVS
-293 KNPNYSSTIPT
+293 NNIN
-304 PTQPKE
+304 QE
-310 EILEIKPTSLEP
+310 VENENF
-322 EQKEEEMVISKSNTV
+322 KSNTV
-337 DLEDIIQRI
+337 DLEEIIKRI
-346 DNKLKEMEDA
+346 DDKLKEIETS
-356 EKNKEAKELS
+356 EKNTQEKENS
-366 FNTPIKDLDLETPIS
+366 FNVPISDLDFETPIS
-381 NFEEPVVKMEHAT
+381 DYKKPEVKLET
-394 SDDYQELFIKYGL
+394 QSNNYQELLTKYGL
-407 NKALELSDSVN
+407 NDTLELLDTIN

-429 EEFSLLDKLKE
+429 EEFDLLDKLKE

-454 HDLVKVLN
+454 NDLVKVLN
-462 LIKDNLSVGE
+462 LIRENLVVSE
-472 DSYQNVLEIIIE
+472 ENYQNVLEIIIE
-484 AMPILLSDPEVITSF
+484 TMPILLSDPLVISSF
-499 AKNIDF
+499 AKNIEF

-529 AILENNMKIEKY
+529 VVIENNLKIEKY

-562 LDYFIEAMGREKGFL
+562 LDIFIEAMGHEKGFL
-577 GKEEVFDGVEYIKKY
+577 GKEEVFDGIEYIKKY
-592 PYKLNTARNDLLLK
+592 PYKLNTARSDLLLK
-606 LRYQSENNQKIYGSK
+606 LRYQSENEQKIYGNK
-621 PGILAGEIA
+621 PGILAGEIS

-642 YKNLYFDYNY
+642 YKNLYFKFDY
-652 SMVDVNEIKTLLEDI
+652 SMVDKNELKILLDDLN
-667 KNQEPTDISL
+667 NQEPIDISL
-677 DDTLLNLDKKYKES
+677 DDTLLNFDKQYKES
-691 ELRYKINS
+691 ELRYKINNV
-699 ILISRIKTIRIYN
+699 LISRIKTIRIYN
-712 FLRSKGIASKN
+712 FLRSKGYTSKN

-729 TYNSVIKNDEYK
+729 TYHSVIKNDEYK
-741 MLEEVVNSLEGGN
+741 MLEEVVNSFEGGN

>member
-1 MQDKILKIL
+1 MQDKLLKIL

-322 EQKEEEMVISKSNTV
+322 EPKEEEMVISKSNTV

-381 NFEEPVVKMEHAT
+381 NFEESVVKMEHAT